1 MINEAAIVSHMVMIK
16 IRVQMGGGWF
26 YGDDKIVSVDVLRL
40 INWMQVELNNHYNQ
54 LTICA
59 IMAIVDK
66 RRIMINPVVSTE
78 LDQCWLLMMSV

>member
-1 MINEAAIVSHMVMIK
+1 M
-16 IRVQMGGGWF
+16 MGL
-26 YGDDKIVSVDVLRL
+26 IASVDVLGL
-40 INWMQVELNNHYNQ
+40 IKWMQVELNNHYYQ

-66 RRIMINPVVSTE
+66 RRIMINPVVSTV